1 MPDDPRSPTVSVVI
15 ATYNRANRLDDCVA
29 QLSRQQFV
37 PGDEL
42 IVVDNGSADATPAVI
57 DRWRE
62 VFPVPL
68 RHLHEQRPG
77 KSCALAQALKV
88 ASADILAFTD
98 DDVRVDDDWI
108 TELRAALSQGDT
120 AMVGGPVEPRWEHQ
134 APRWLR
140 LDAMDYGPMVAPLG
154 LLNYGNK
161 AVPLG
166 TRTLLGANLA
176 VRRDVL
182 QQVGGFALHLG
193 KMRGT
198 LLSGEDHELCR
209 RVQAAGY
216 KALYS
221 PRARVEH
228 WVPAERMRV
237 RYFLSW
243 FFWSGITH
251 ASLEQGDRHQ
261 HPPKKGLSGYMLR
274 HAAVSLVRAVVAAAT
289 GRPSAAVDRAIDMA
303 FAAGYVAGCC
313 GFVTLTAPM
322 RTAGEAI

>member
-1 MPDDPRSPTVSVVI
+1 MPDDASPLTVSVII
-15 ATYNRANRLDDCVA
+15 ATYNRARRLDDCVA

-57 DRWRE
+57 DRWRRL
-62 VFPVPL
+62 FPVPL
-68 RHLHEQRPG
+68 RHLTERRPG

-88 ASADILAFTD
+88 ASGDILAFTD
-98 DDVRVDDDWI
+98 DDVRVDDAWI
-108 TELRAALSQGDT
+108 TELRTTMSSGEV
-120 AMVGGPVEPRWEHQ
+120 AMLGGPVAPRWEHQ

-140 LDAMDYGPMVAPLG
+140 LGARDYGRMVAPLG
-154 LLNYGNK
+154 LLNYGTEP
-161 AVPLG
+161 VPLG

-182 QQVGGFALHLG
+182 KQVGGFALHLG

-216 KALYS
+216 KAMYS

-237 RYFLSW
+237 AYVLNW

-251 ASLEQGDRHQ
+251 ASLEQGERHQ
-261 HPPKKGLSGYMLR
+261 PPPKKGLSGYLLR
-274 HAAVSLVRAVVAAAT
+274 HAAVSLVRTVAALST
-289 GRPSAAVDRAIDMA
+289 GRPSVAVDRAIDVA
-303 FAAGYVAGCC
+303 FAAGYVAGRC
-313 GFVTLTAPM
+313 GLAPLTTPM
-322 RTAGEAI
+322 RTAGETI